1 MSKSCINGLSTLL
14 RLLIGALT
22 LVRQLLEALPVV
34 VLCPENG
41 SNALNNEEL
50 CANLSEEEIA
60 VAISQLR
67 NGRALGL
74 DEVSG

>member
-60 VAISQLR
+60 VVSQLR